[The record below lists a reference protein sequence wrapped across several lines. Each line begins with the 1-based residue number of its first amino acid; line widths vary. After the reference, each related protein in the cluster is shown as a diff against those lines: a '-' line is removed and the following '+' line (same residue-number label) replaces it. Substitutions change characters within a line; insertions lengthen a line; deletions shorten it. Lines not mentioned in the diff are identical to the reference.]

1 MTHCYRIVKKAYEQT
16 AFSGE
21 GPASHPGRWNH
32 RGYRMVYTAESRALA
47 AFEYMVNMQRKS
59 AKKSKFSLFTIVVP
73 KEVKIIEKTV
83 KELPRMWRKVPPQD
97 TTRDIGTAWLK
108 DRASAVL
115 VVPSSIIPEERNF
128 LLNPLHP
135 DFSKILIS
143 HPQSFSFDTRI
154 AKILLG

>member
-59 AKKSKFSLFTIVVP
+59 AKKSKFSLFTIRVQA
-73 KEVKIIEKTV
+73 IIESAPHVAK
-83 KELPRMWRKVPPQD
+83 
-97 TTRDIGTAWLK
+97 G
-108 DRASAVL
+108 ASSGCHA
-115 VVPSSIIPEERNF
+115 
-128 LLNPLHP
+128 
-135 DFSKILIS
+135 
-143 HPQSFSFDTRI
+143 
-154 AKILLG
+154 